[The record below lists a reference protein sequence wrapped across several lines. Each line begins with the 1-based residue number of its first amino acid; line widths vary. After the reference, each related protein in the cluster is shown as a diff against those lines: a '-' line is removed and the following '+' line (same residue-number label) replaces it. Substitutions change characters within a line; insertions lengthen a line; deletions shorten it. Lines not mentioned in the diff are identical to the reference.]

1 MNILYYPDHKDNEL
15 HVELFHQE
23 LKYKNYI
30 HTLLD
35 RHKQE
40 IKFYE
45 WKLNELLK
53 EINNK

>member
-30 HTLLD
+30 HTLID
-35 RHKQE
+35 RHDQE
-40 IKFYE
+40 IKFTS
-45 WKLNELLK
+45 
-53 EINNK
+53 